1 MRKAMSKVLVSV
13 RRSGPPGVLA
23 ALLALMLAA
32 CGAAAQRPE
41 ALALAP
47 AVDAQKLG
55 GQWYVVAHVPYAEE
69 RDQPDS
75 SIELRPRED
84 GGYDEIYRYFDSGL
98 MQSVA
103 RQRARY
109 EAVAGSNNTRWIERS
124 RALDSHMELGVLYVD
139 PAYRYAVVGEAQRRL
154 GWIYARDP
162 GVDAGTY
169 ASLVARLDQQGY
181 DTSRL
186 HRLGHSQVLIGQP
199 SFTVPGGAP

>member
-1 MRKAMSKVLVSV
+1 MKTNKQFRGLLAAWL
-13 RRSGPPGVLA
+13 VLA
-23 ALLALMLAA
+23 LAA
-32 CGAAAQRPE
+32 CGAAPARPQP
-41 ALALAP
+41 APLAVAA
-47 AVDAQKLG
+47 AVDTQKLG
-55 GQWYVVAHVPYAEE
+55 GQWYLIAHVPYAEE

-75 SIELRPRED
+75 SIELRPRDD
-84 GGYDEIYRYFDSGL
+84 GGYDEIYRYFDGGL

-109 EAVAGSNNTRWIERS
+109 EAVAGSGNARWINRS
-124 RALDSHMELGVLYVD
+124 RALDSHMEVGVLYVD

-162 GVDAGTY
+162 AVDASTY
-169 ASLVARLDQQGY
+169 ATLVARLDQQGY

-199 SFTVPGGAP
+199 SFAVPGTLPVN

>member
-1 MRKAMSKVLVSV
+1 MSGNGDSTTLQYAA
-13 RRSGPPGVLA
+13 RGVLA
-23 ALLALMLAA
+23 ALLALALAA
-32 CGAAAQRPE
+32 CGASPSRPQ

-47 AVDAQKLG
+47 AVDPQKLA
-55 GQWYVVAHVPYAEE
+55 GQWHLIAHVPYAEE
-69 RDQPDS
+69 ADQPDS
-75 SIELRPRED
+75 SIELRLRED
-84 GGYDEIYRYFDSGL
+84 GGYDEIYRYFDSSL

-109 EAVAGSNNTRWIERS
+109 EVVAGSNHARWIDRS
-124 RALDSHMELGVLYVD
+124 RALDTHFELGVLYVD
-139 PAYRYAVVGEAQRRL
+139 PAYRYAVVGESQHRL

-186 HRLGHSQVLIGQP
+186 HRLGHSQVLVGEP
-199 SFTVPGGAP
+199 SFSVPGPP

>member
-1 MRKAMSKVLVSV
+1 MNTGKANVTVL
-13 RRSGPPGVLA
+13 RGLLA
-23 ALLALMLAA
+23 ALLALALAA
-32 CGAAAQRPE
+32 CGAAPAQPQP
-41 ALALAP
+41 LAVAP
-47 AVDAQKLG
+47 AVDAQKLS

-69 RDQPDS
+69 RDQPDT

-84 GGYDEIYRYFDSGL
+84 GGYDEIYRYFDSAL

-103 RQRARY
+103 RQRGRY
-109 EAVAGSNNTRWIERS
+109 EAVAGSNNTRWIDRS
-124 RALDSHMELGVLYVD
+124 RALDTHMELGVLYVD

-162 GVDAGTY
+162 RIDATTY
-169 ASLVARLDQQGY
+169 AGLVARLDQQGY

-186 HRLGHSQVLIGQP
+186 HLLGHSQVLIGRP